1 MHLVSRRGDQGGTQL
16 KVLDLGVMICTED
29 GQELNSNQAVQA
41 FRRRG
46 ETEEKRRRYD
56 WLPWEVRK
64 GADGTGPAV
73 NFQPPTHS
81 FDVFSLGVLIL
92 HMLIGRTQTRDFL
105 DALKHNEKSRV
116 DSGPLGLDPE
126 MLVAMLQEDPEKRPH
141 PREVV
146 KALQSA
152 PLGGVKAER
161 SKSRSRSR
169 SGEAAGRSTKR
180 ARLSPTDTAS
190 NGVHRPFVQE
200 DGVPLVPTGRK
211 EPVESKEWELTFD
224 P

>member
-1 MHLVSRRGDQGGTQL
+1 MHLVSRRTATSAAQL
-16 KVLDLGVMICTED
+16 KVLDLGVMICAED

-73 NFQPPTHS
+73 NFKPPAHS

-141 PREVV
+141 PRELVA
-146 KALQSA
+146 ALEASSPNCMGA
-152 PLGGVKAER
+152 KTDR
-161 SKSRSRSR
+161 SRSRSR
-169 SGEAAGRSTKR
+169 GRLQQNVSH
-180 ARLSPTDTAS
+180 D
-190 NGVHRPFVQE
+190 
-200 DGVPLVPTGRK
+200 VPLLPDSRQTVS
-211 EPVESKEWELTFD
+211 EHWVLSFD
-224 P
+224 KKA

>member
-1 MHLVSRRGDQGGTQL
+1 MVSRRGDSAGTQL
-16 KVLDLGVMICTED
+16 KVLDLGVMIKAEDD

-73 NFQPPTHS
+73 NFKPPTHS
-81 FDVFSLGVLIL
+81 FDVFSFGVLVL

-105 DALKHNEKSRV
+105 DSLKHNERSRV
-116 DSGPLGLDPE
+116 DSRPIGLDPE
-126 MLVAMLQEDPEKRPH
+126 MLVSMLQDDPEKRPH

-146 KALQSA
+146 KALQADPELATGSKA
-152 PLGGVKAER
+152 ETCLRGVKLEG
-161 SKSRSRSR
+161 SRSRS
-169 SGEAAGRSTKR
+169 
-180 ARLSPTDTAS
+180 
-190 NGVHRPFVQE
+190 
-200 DGVPLVPTGRK
+200 
-211 EPVESKEWELTFD
+211 
-224 P
+224 